1 MSPPELRAREGD
13 IRAVPV
19 DEVARSPVI
28 SSESSGAQQ
37 QSAAQLAKAAKATE
51 AAGRQA
57 DQGSHDQL
65 VLVPVGGLC
74 ASLDQLLGPEDPN
87 A

>member
-28 SSESSGAQQ
+28 SSESSGQQQ
-37 QSAAQLAKAAKATE
+37 QSAAQLAKAAKATKRQVAKLTRAQTISLSLCLS
-51 AAGRQA
+51 AASARA
-57 DQGSHDQL
+57 Y
-65 VLVPVGGLC
+65 
-74 ASLDQLLGPEDPN
+74 QLLGPEGPN